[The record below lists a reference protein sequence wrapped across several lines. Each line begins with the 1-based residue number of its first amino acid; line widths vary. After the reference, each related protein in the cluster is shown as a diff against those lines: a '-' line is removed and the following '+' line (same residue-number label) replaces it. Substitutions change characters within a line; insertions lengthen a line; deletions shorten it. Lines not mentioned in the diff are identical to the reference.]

1 MNNRN
6 CISFSLHISEQS
18 ITSTFQKSSVYFS
31 MQNYF
36 KIIFGSRLKSL
47 LSMRAALL
55 ATASAFVIAP
65 RPFSRSLDGEDQ
77 RSRRQLPPGILEPRV
92 ATYVSH
98 APPTSA
104 TVLTSGVG
112 ATLALAV
119 YAARC
124 RNKIDL
130 TSSHSREF
138 ELVSVSTLN
147 PDGRLRL
154 HRCEVRLLGPM
165 ALLVSGALA
174 GCRSHAA
181 PRGVRR
187 RPGPYM
193 ALRTF
198 SAAEYASILERR
210 SVTAT
215 TFANLPLAE
224 MPGAPRGRLLT
235 TLAREVDAAL
245 HPGALFEEAEAG
257 RDVNGKRRGQNMAP
271 YDWQRDGQRVAC
283 KSSQLV
289 WDTSR
294 RRWKLQ
300 FKNVK
305 LGGEGTEAAFD
316 ELLLA
321 AYTPR
326 GI

>member
-1 MNNRN
+1 
-6 CISFSLHISEQS
+6 
-18 ITSTFQKSSVYFS
+18 
-31 MQNYF
+31 
-36 KIIFGSRLKSL
+36 
-47 LSMRAALL
+47 MRAALL

-65 RPFSRSLDGEDQ
+65 RPFSRSLDERLYGEDQ
-77 RSRRQLPPGILEPRV
+77 RGRRRLPPGILEPRV
-92 ATYVSH
+92 ATYASH

-187 RPGPYM
+187 RQGPYM

-224 MPGAPRGRLLT
+224 MPGALRGRLLT
-235 TLAREVDAAL
+235 SLARKVDAAL
-245 HPGALFEEAEAG
+245 HPGALFEEAKAG
-257 RDVNGKRRGQNMAP
+257 RDVNGTKRGRDKAP
-271 YDWQRDGQRVAC
+271 YDWQRDGRRVAC
-283 KSSQLV
+283 KSAQLV
-289 WDTSR
+289 WATHGR
-294 RRWKLQ
+294 CWKLH
-300 FKNVK
+300 FKSVK

-326 GI
+326 GIY